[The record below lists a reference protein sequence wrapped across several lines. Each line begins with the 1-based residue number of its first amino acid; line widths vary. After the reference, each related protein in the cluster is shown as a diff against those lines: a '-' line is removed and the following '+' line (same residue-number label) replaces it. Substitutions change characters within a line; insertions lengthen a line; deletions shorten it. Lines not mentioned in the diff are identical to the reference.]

1 MKKKTLSAIFLL
13 VGTAV
18 GSGLITLPM
27 VLSQI
32 EVLKACGL
40 MLLCTFV
47 AYVAALARCELNLQS
62 KCDFTLEDV
71 GLHFSGKMAA
81 LLGNICLK
89 LLSFSL
95 LSAYIYGLSAIFI
108 PANAM
113 LKIIIAGILF
123 ILFLFASSDVLSI
136 NKYSCLILMSMV
148 VVTATTAYTK
158 IKFTSLSLATD
169 TVMCSNMY
177 VVLPILF
184 TSFGFHGSL
193 HSLTKFCG
201 NDAKMIQRA
210 CLWGSS
216 IAASIYFIW
225 YVSITLLLRGVH
237 ENSLNP
243 LHVHAWLALLKSLIP
258 GYLIEG
264 LVVFTISTSM
274 MGVGIALMDDLQRL
288 ADRYHL
294 RCRPIARRILLSGLT
309 VLPAV
314 VVAVWIPEAFINV
327 LSFSG
332 CILVILAIMLPLF
345 LLSKISG
352 KLYFNV
358 LNSGTWRIF
367 LWLFSIG
374 IILCECLHL
383 LKPLST

>member
-32 EVLKACGL
+32 GILKACGL

-47 AYVAALARCELNLQS
+47 AYVSALARCELNLQS
-62 KCDFTLEDV
+62 KCNFTLEDA
-71 GLHFSGKMAA
+71 GLHFSGKVAA
-81 LLGNICLK
+81 LLGNVCLK
-89 LLSFSL
+89 VLSFSL
-95 LSAYIYGLSAIFI
+95 LSAYIYGLSAVFM
-108 PANAM
+108 PESVL
-113 LKIIIAGILF
+113 LKIMIAVILF
-123 ILFLFASSDVLSI
+123 ALFLFASSEILRI
-136 NKYSCLILMSMV
+136 NKYGCFILMGMV
-148 VVTATTAYTK
+148 IATVMIAYTK
-158 IKFTSLSLATD
+158 INFTSLSFASD
-169 TVMCSNMY
+169 TVICSNMY

-193 HSLTKFCG
+193 HSLTKFCN
-201 NDAKMIQRA
+201 NDSKMIQKA

-216 IAASIYFIW
+216 IAAGIYFIW
-225 YVSITLLLRGVH
+225 YVSITLLLKGVQ
-237 ENSLNP
+237 ENSLDP
-243 LHVHAWLALLKSLIP
+243 LNVHEWLALLKSQIP

-274 MGVGIALMDDLQRL
+274 IGVGIALMDDLHRL
-288 ADRYHL
+288 ADRCHL
-294 RCRPIARRILLSGLT
+294 KCRPMPRRVLLSGLT
-309 VLPAV
+309 ILPAII
-314 VVAVWIPEAFINV
+314 VALWIPEAFINV

-332 CILVILAIMLPLF
+332 CILAILAIMLPLF

-352 KLYFNV
+352 KLYFSV

-367 LWLFSIG
+367 LWIFSVG
-374 IILCECLHL
+374 IIICECLHL
-383 LKPLST
+383 LRSS

>member
-32 EVLKACGL
+32 GILRACGL

-62 KCDFTLEDV
+62 KCDFTLEDA

-89 LLSFSL
+89 VLSFSL
-95 LSAYIYGLSAIFI
+95 LSAYIYGLSAVFM
-108 PANAM
+108 PDSVM
-113 LKIIIAGILF
+113 LKIIIAGMLF
-123 ILFLFASSDVLSI
+123 VLFLLASSDILHI
-136 NKYSCLILMSMV
+136 NKYGCFVLISMII
-148 VVTATTAYTK
+148 VTVATAYTK
-158 IKFTSLSLATD
+158 IKFTSLSFDSD
-169 TVMCSNMY
+169 TVICSNMY

-193 HSLTKFCG
+193 HSLTKFCN

-225 YVSITLLLRGVH
+225 YVSITLLLKGAH
-237 ENSLNP
+237 KNSLNP
-243 LHVHAWLALLKSLIP
+243 LNVHEWLALLKSLIP

-274 MGVGIALMDDLQRL
+274 IGVGIALMDDLHRL
-288 ADRYHL
+288 ADRCHL
-294 RCRPIARRILLSGLT
+294 KCRPITRRILLSGLT
-309 VLPAV
+309 ILPAII
-314 VVAVWIPEAFINV
+314 VAVWIPEAFINV

-332 CILVILAIMLPLF
+332 CILAVLAIMLPLF

-352 KLYFNV
+352 KLYFSV
-358 LNSGTWRIF
+358 LNFSTWKIF
-367 LWLFSIG
+367 LWLFSVG
-374 IILCECLHL
+374 IIVCECLHL
-383 LKPLST
+383 LRPL

>member
-32 EVLKACGL
+32 GILKACGL
-40 MLLCTFV
+40 MLLCMFV
-47 AYVAALARCELNLQS
+47 AYVSALARCELNLQS

-71 GLHFSGKMAA
+71 GLYFSGKMAA
-81 LLGNICLK
+81 LLGNVCLK
-89 LLSFSL
+89 ILSFSL
-95 LSAYIYGLSAIFI
+95 LSAYIYGLSSVFV
-108 PANAM
+108 PESAM
-113 LKIIIAGILF
+113 LKVIIAGILF
-123 ILFLFASSDVLSI
+123 VLFLFASSDVLSI
-136 NKYSCLILMSMV
+136 NKYSCFILMGMV
-148 VVTATTAYTK
+148 IVTAATGCTK

-169 TVMCSNMY
+169 AVICSNVY

-193 HSLTKFCG
+193 HSLTKFCN
-201 NDAKMIQRA
+201 NDSKVIQKA

-243 LHVHAWLALLKSLIP
+243 LHVHEWLALLKSLIP

-274 MGVGIALMDDLQRL
+274 IGVGIALMDDLHRL
-288 ADRYHL
+288 ADRCHL
-294 RCRPIARRILLSGLT
+294 KCRSMTRRILLSGLT
-309 VLPAV
+309 VLPAII
-314 VVAVWIPEAFINV
+314 VAIWIPEAFINV

-332 CILVILAIMLPLF
+332 CILAILAIMLPLF

-352 KLYFNV
+352 RLHFNV
-358 LNSGTWRIF
+358 LNSGTWRIC

-374 IILCECLHL
+374 IVVCECLHL
-383 LKPLST
+383 LKPL

>member
-32 EVLKACGL
+32 GILKACGL

-47 AYVAALARCELNLQS
+47 AYVSALARCELNLQS

-81 LLGNICLK
+81 LLGNVCLK
-89 LLSFSL
+89 ILSFSL
-95 LSAYIYGLSAIFI
+95 LSAYIYGLSSVFV
-108 PANAM
+108 PESAM

-123 ILFLFASSDVLSI
+123 VLFASSDVLSI
-136 NKYSCLILMSMV
+136 NKYSCFILMGMV
-148 VVTATTAYTK
+148 IFTAATAYTK
-158 IKFTSLSLATD
+158 IKFTSLSLTTGA
-169 TVMCSNMY
+169 VICSNVY

-193 HSLTKFCG
+193 HSLTKFCN
-201 NDAKMIQRA
+201 NDSKMIQKA

-216 IAASIYFIW
+216 IAASIYFTW
-225 YVSITLLLRGVH
+225 YVSITLLLRSVH

-243 LHVHAWLALLKSLIP
+243 LHVHEWLALLKSLIP

-274 MGVGIALMDDLQRL
+274 IGVGIALMDDLHRL
-288 ADRYHL
+288 ADRCHL
-294 RCRPIARRILLSGLT
+294 KCRPMARRILLSGLT
-309 VLPAV
+309 VLPAII
-314 VVAVWIPEAFINV
+314 VALWIPEAFINV

-332 CILVILAIMLPLF
+332 CILAILAIMLPLF

-352 KLYFNV
+352 RLHFSV
-358 LNSGTWRIF
+358 LNSGTWRIC

-374 IILCECLHL
+374 IVVCECLHL
-383 LKPLST
+383 LSPL